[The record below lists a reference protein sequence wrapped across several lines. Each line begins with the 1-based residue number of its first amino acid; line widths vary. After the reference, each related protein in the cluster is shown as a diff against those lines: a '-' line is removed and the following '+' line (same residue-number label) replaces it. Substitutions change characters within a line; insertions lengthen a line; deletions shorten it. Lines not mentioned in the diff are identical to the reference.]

1 MLILENSIESA
12 IQKYRQGHLTE
23 AETLSEL
30 ILHQNPKNIDTLT
43 LLALIA
49 QRKGQLDR
57 AESLYRQVLQIQ
69 PDRMMA
75 YGALGDLYLFRYSNR
90 YQDAIEAYQQV
101 LSFNPPHS
109 VALNTYNYLGKAF
122 IESGQFKHAIQ
133 AYKQVIELRKN
144 GAFGYYNLGNAL
156 AKNKQYSEAI
166 EAYQQAIELN
176 PTYYEAYSNLGNLF
190 KEKGKRLEA
199 IEAYEKAIEIKPDF
213 ERPRFGILSN
223 QIPIVYASVEEIDRR
238 RKSYTQYLQSL
249 VDRYQ
254 SATPEERAIYADG
267 VGASQPFYLAYQGL
281 NDRRLQQMYGRAIV
295 SLMQS
300 RYPQWSQPPELPPLK
315 NGEKI
320 RVGIVSAFF
329 YSHSN
334 WKIPIQGWVENIDRS
349 RFELF
354 GYYCDLKQDSY
365 TKIAARSFEK
375 FEMGNLS
382 LEQWCREIEGDRLH
396 VLIFPEFGMHSTTL
410 QLGCLRLA
418 PIQMTSWGH
427 PQTSGLPTI
436 DYYLSSDLMEPEN
449 AAENYTEEV
458 VRLPNLSIFYPPFNI
473 LPTPVSRSDIA
484 VKESNT
490 LFWCCQSIYKYLPQH
505 DDIFPKIARSLPTAK
520 FLFIQYGRGQYV
532 TDIFYQRLQR
542 AFAEFGLD
550 ATQYC
555 IFLPRM
561 KAKLF
566 AGMSA
571 ISDVFLDSIGW
582 SGCNSTLESLNH
594 NLPIVTLPGDL
605 MRGRHTSAIL
615 KMMDLDETIAT
626 DKEDYVNLAVRLGRN
641 REYRQ
646 QIAQK
651 IAANKHRVYNDL
663 KPVRALEAFLS
674 RTVSEKIGDDRTSLH
689 SPREMD

>member
-1 MLILENSIESA
+1 MLILEKSIESA

-23 AETLSEL
+23 AETLSEV
-30 ILHQNPKNIDTLT
+30 ILHQNPQHLDTLT

-49 QRKGQLDR
+49 QKKGQFDR
-57 AESLYRQVLQIQ
+57 AESLYRQILQIQ
-69 PDRMMA
+69 PDCMMA
-75 YGALGDLYLFRYSNR
+75 YGALGDLYLFRYPNR
-90 YQDAIEAYQQV
+90 YQDAIDAYQTV
-101 LSFNPPHS
+101 LTLNPPHS
-109 VALNTYNYLGKAF
+109 AALNTYNYLGKAF
-122 IESGQFKHAIQ
+122 IESGQFEHAIQ
-133 AYKQVIELRKN
+133 AYQQVIELKEDE
-144 GAFGYYNLGNAL
+144 AFGYYNLGNAL
-156 AKNKQYSEAI
+156 AKNTKYDEAI
-166 EAYQQAIELN
+166 EAYKKAIELK
-176 PTYYEAYSNLGNLF
+176 PDYHEAYSNLGNIL
-190 KEKGKRLEA
+190 KEKGERAEA

-223 QIPIVYASVEEIDRR
+223 QIPIVYTSVEEIDRR

-249 VDRYQ
+249 IERYQ

-281 NDRRLQQMYGRAIV
+281 NDRPLQQIYGRAIV

-315 NGEKI
+315 DGEKI

-334 WKIPIQGWVENIDRS
+334 WKIPIQGWVENIDKS
-349 RFELF
+349 RFQLF
-354 GYYCDLKQDSY
+354 GYYCDLKQDPY
-365 TKIAARSFEK
+365 TKRAARSFTK
-375 FEMGNLS
+375 FEMGNRS
-382 LEQWCREIEGDRLH
+382 LEQWCQEIEGDRLH

-436 DYYLSSDLMEPEN
+436 DYYLSSDLMEPED
-449 AAENYTEEV
+449 AADNYTENV
-458 VRLPNLSIFYPPFNI
+458 VRLPNLSIFYPPFKI
-473 LPTPVSRSDIA
+473 TPTPVSRSDIG
-484 VKESNT
+484 VKESDT

-505 DDIFPKIARSLPTAK
+505 DDIFPKIARSLPNAK

-532 TDIFYQRLQR
+532 TEIFYQRLQR

-550 ATQYC
+550 ATQSC

-594 NLPIVTLPGDL
+594 NLPILTLPGDL
-605 MRGRHTSAIL
+605 MRGRHTLDIL
-615 KMMDLDETIAT
+615 KMMGVDDTIAA
-626 DKEDYVNLAVRLGRN
+626 DKEEYVNLAVRLGRDP
-641 REYRQ
+641 EYRQ
-646 QIAQK
+646 QISEK

-663 KPVRALEAFLS
+663 QPVRALEGFLA
-674 RTVSEKIGDDRTSLH
+674 RTVSEKIGSDRASFH
-689 SPREMD
+689 GNRETD

>member
-12 IQKYRQGHLTE
+12 IQKYRQGHFTE
-23 AETLSEL
+23 AETLSEV
-30 ILHQNPKNIDTLT
+30 ILHQNPQHIDTLT

-57 AESLYRQVLQIQ
+57 AESLYQQILQIQ
-69 PDRMMA
+69 PDCMMA

-90 YQDAIEAYQQV
+90 YRDAIEAYQTV
-101 LSFNPPHS
+101 LTLNPPHS
-109 VALNTYNYLGKAF
+109 AALNTYNYLGKAF
-122 IESGQFKHAIQ
+122 IESGQFEHAIQ
-133 AYKQVIELRKN
+133 AYHKVIELKED

-156 AKNKQYSEAI
+156 AKNKQYDEAI
-166 EAYQQAIELN
+166 EAYKKAVELKPN
-176 PTYYEAYSNLGNLF
+176 YHEAYSNLGNLF
-190 KEKGKRLEA
+190 KEKGKRAEA
-199 IEAYEKAIEIKPDF
+199 IAAYEKAIEIKPDF

-223 QIPIVYASVEEIDRR
+223 QIPIVYTSVEEIDRCR
-238 RKSYTQYLQSL
+238 QSYTQYLQSL

-281 NDRRLQQMYGRAIV
+281 NDRPLQQIYGRAIV

-315 NGEKI
+315 DGEKI

-334 WKIPIQGWVENIDRS
+334 WKIPIQGWVENIDKS

-354 GYYCDLKQDSY
+354 GYYCDLKQDPY
-365 TKIAARSFEK
+365 TQMAARFFSK
-375 FEMGNLS
+375 FEMGNRS

-396 VLIFPEFGMHSTTL
+396 VLIFPEFGMNSTTL
-410 QLGCLRLA
+410 QLGCLQLA

-449 AAENYTEEV
+449 AAENYTEDV
-458 VRLPNLSIFYPPFNI
+458 VRLPNLSIFYPPFKI
-473 LPTPVSRSDIA
+473 LPTPVSRSDIG
-484 VKESNT
+484 VKESDT

-505 DDIFPKIARSLPTAK
+505 DDIFPKIAQLLPTAK
-520 FLFIQYGRGQYV
+520 FLFIQYDRGQYV

-550 ATQYC
+550 ATQFC

-571 ISDVFLDSIGW
+571 MSDVFLDSIGW
-582 SGCNSTLESLNH
+582 SGCNSTLESLNY

-605 MRGRHTSAIL
+605 MRGRHTLAIL
-615 KMMDLDETIAT
+615 KMMDLDETIAA
-626 DKEDYVNLAVRLGRN
+626 DKEDYVNLAVRLGRDP
-641 REYRQ
+641 EYRQ

-663 KPVRALEAFLS
+663 KPVRALEAFLES
-674 RTVSEKIGDDRTSLH
+674 VVSEKIGRDRPSI
-689 SPREMD
+689 